1 MGTIPP
7 QELLDKWT
15 LNQLT
20 VEQAAG
26 HLLQHLVML
35 RHDLNDERIERGKL
49 RVKVD
54 QALVELAE
62 LKARIKLLRADVDR
76 LLAEAGLEP
85 TPPKGQR
92 GRPPKS

>member
-15 LNQLT
+15 LNKLT

-35 RHDLNDERIERGKL
+35 RNDLNDDRIERGKL

-62 LKARIKLLRADVDR
+62 LKARIRLLRVDVDR
-76 LLAEAGLEP
+76 LLAQAGLSPE
-85 TPPKGQR
+85 KRR
-92 GRPPKS
+92 GRPPKKD